1 MARKE
6 ILRIYDASVFSYVK
20 KHVESSVPSHEV
32 GVHMATPDRPF
43 GFELPVDP
51 ETGDIDTNRAAS
63 MLITPQV
70 SLTRTGLVYNMQRN
84 NTNKF
89 QKIRY
94 WDAEKNFVVQSEY
107 PRPWDISY
115 LVDVYARL
123 RNDAQNVLQHFLYYT
138 QPLRL
143 VSMDFYY
150 PWGKQKIYLS
160 WNQIID
166 NSDIESSEKLRYYR
180 YSIPINVESYMF
192 ECFDFAS
199 DIPHARVG
207 GEPFTSR
214 ARTVKSI
221 EVGIKMVDTGETVG
235 TIYASPV
242 TLTLPDGTIV
252 ADITYTIE
260 SAKRAAKAAQ
270 AASEN
275 ARDIALA
282 ARDAAIQAAADAM
295 VTVSSTFSIFAGS
308 TQFIVL
314 SDTNIFIGVS
324 ESLNINNAEVPLP
337 AGTIKELLV
346 ESTLAP
352 GIGESFTYE
361 VYVNGAGTGIT
372 ATILGTSTS
381 ATVPADLSLNAQ
393 DLFVIRL
400 TTSSGSTQTK
410 HKYTVKYT
418 PITTV

>member
-166 NSDIESSEKLRYYR
+166 NSDIESSDKLRYYR
-180 YSIPINVESYMF
+180 YSIPINVEAYMF

-199 DIPHARVG
+199 DIPHVKVG

-214 ARTVKSI
+214 ARTAKSI
-221 EVGIKMVDTGETVG
+221 EVDIKLMGTGGTVG
-235 TIYASPV
+235 TIYAAPV
-242 TLTLPDGTIV
+242 ELV
-252 ADITYTIE
+252 ADLTYTIE
-260 SAKRAAKAAQ
+260 AAKRAAKAAQ
-270 AASEN
+270 VASEN

-282 ARDAAIQAAADAM
+282 ARDAALQAAEDAIAA
-295 VTVSSTFSIFAGS
+295 TLSSFSILAGS
-308 TQFIVL
+308 TQFTVL
-314 SDTNIFIGVS
+314 PSTAIYIGVT
-324 ESLNINNAEVPLP
+324 EDLELDNAEVPMP
-337 AGTIKELLV
+337 AGVIKDLLV
-346 ESTLAP
+346 ESDNAP
-352 GIGESFTYE
+352 GLGKTFSYE
-361 VYVNGAGTGIT
+361 VYINGVGTGIT
-372 ATILGTSTS
+372 ATISGIGTSASTT
-381 ATVPADLSLNAQ
+381 ANFSLNRQ
-393 DLFVIRL
+393 DLLALKL
-400 TTSSGSTQTK
+400 TTSAGAEESK
-410 HKYTVKYT
+410 HKYTIKYGPT
-418 PITTV
+418 LT